1 MEKDSFTL
9 FFDRI
14 IYIYIGIGIIC
25 GMENN
30 NMGR

>member
-1 MEKDSFTL
+1 MVKDRFTL

-14 IYIYIGIGIIC
+14 IYIYIGIGIIR

-30 NMGR
+30 